1 MKFFKSR
8 FFTFCLVAAIVL
20 TLVPT
25 LIAAFGGVD
34 LLRSALGTVAKPF
47 TMCAS
52 GVANAFNGFVDV
64 FTQYDELKAE
74 NEALKNKLE
83 EYENKQYNEELL
95 KEQNDWLKNYINLHN
110 AHPSFVFTDARVIAR
125 EANNY
130 STVLTFNKGSISGIK
145 RGMPV
150 MTDEGLLGH
159 VNEVGLDWC
168 KVITVIEAS
177 GSIGVYAERSGVLGM
192 VEGNPELK
200 RDGLCKMTYI
210 SNTDLQ
216 IGDRIFTGNSNI
228 YPPDLL
234 IGTVTDISTD
244 AATGEMV
251 AIITPAIDFTNLD
264 SLNGALILVSK

>member
-8 FFTFCLVAAIVL
+8 FVAVCVIVAILL
-20 TLVPT
+20 TLIPSM
-25 LIAAFGGVD
+25 LLAFGGVD
-34 LLRSALGTVAKPF
+34 LLRATLGTIAKPF

-64 FTQYDELKAE
+64 FAQYDELKAE
-74 NEALKNKLE
+74 NAELKSKLE
-83 EYENKQYNEELL
+83 EYENKEYNEALL

-110 AHPSFVFTDARVIAR
+110 AHPDFVFTDARVIAR

-130 STVLTFNKGSISGIK
+130 STVLTFNKGSVSGIK

-150 MTDEGLLGH
+150 MTDEGLLGY

-168 KVITVIEAS
+168 KVLTVIETS

-192 VEGNPELK
+192 VEGNAELK

-216 IGDRIFTGNSNI
+216 IGDRIFTGNSSI
-228 YPPDLL
+228 YPPDLF
-234 IGTVTDISTD
+234 IGSVSDITTDS
-244 AATGEMV
+244 ATGEMV
-251 AIITPAIDFTNLD
+251 AVITPAIDFSDLD
-264 SLNGALILVSK
+264 SLTGALILISK